1 MRMELPGV
9 MLFFGASRVSDLAAR
24 RFAKLRP
31 LRPITARQGQRAP
44 SASIALED
52 DMLGNRTE
60 QRQGRSKFRKVQ

>member
-9 MLFFGASRVSDLAAR
+9 MLFFGASRVSDRAAR
-24 RFAKLRP
+24 RFAKLQP

-52 DMLGNRTE
+52 DMLENRTE